1 MKLLLP
7 GATAALLLSA
17 IVLSALATAQ
27 SPGQKPG
34 QQNANAPP
42 MRQDSAAR
50 AAPDIEAEM
59 AALPYRVRDRAGFR
73 PVRVA
78 GESAS
83 FTDEGSD
90 AGAGGRATITLSPS
104 PQFRSLSVVPNVQRD
119 QILRQFA
126 LNDPELTDA
135 VVERLGSIQVDDTFR
150 YEAMARGKAAGS
162 GLGTIRTVTVLLSG
176 GTPLSVVMTAP
187 ESRQDEI
194 MPRLRSFVRS
204 ISGRP

>member
-1 MKLLLP
+1 
-7 GATAALLLSA
+7 
-17 IVLSALATAQ
+17 
-27 SPGQKPG
+27 
-34 QQNANAPP
+34 

-135 VVERLGSIQVDDTFR
+135 VVERLGSIQVDDTLR